1 MTLPEL
7 YTALCVLWGIDEI
20 KDEHA
25 ILLGETVLEV
35 VNGKGVFSEV

>member
-7 YTALCVLWGIDEI
+7 YTALCVLWGVDTIEN
-20 KDEHA
+20 EHA

-35 VNGKGVFSEV
+35 VNGKRVFSEV